1 MALWTGH
8 QRDAAIG
15 KLRNTAAEKRMQ
27 KYPDPDG
34 EAAIEMTCQRIAL
47 GKMLLLTYVHVSHGG
62 PTRAEVEDML
72 HSVGLLP
79 SAHSDPTR

>member
-15 KLRNTAAEKRMQ
+15 KLRSTAAEKRMQ
-27 KYPDPDG
+27 KYVDPDG

-47 GKMLLLTYVHVSHGG
+47 GKMLLSAYVHVSHGG

-72 HSVGLLP
+72 QGCGLLP
-79 SAHSDPTR
+79 STRRDVA